1 MSRAVMHAGG
11 GEYGAL
17 SKYPPCSRGNHARPA
32 LVALHL
38 DSGKVVLQCRLQQ
51 VMEGGKITV
60 SRSQATGKH
69 SIKLATLIAALFVDE
84 AQGSRTHFRIHQ

>member
-1 MSRAVMHAGG
+1 MHARG

-17 SKYPPCSRGNHARPA
+17 LKYPPRSRGNHAQPA
-32 LVALHL
+32 LVAPHV
-38 DSGKVVLQCRLQQ
+38 DSGKIVLLRRPQQ

-60 SRSQATGKH
+60 SRSQATEKH

-84 AQGSRTHFRIHQ
+84 AQGSRIYFRIHQ